1 MGSKKVAAAATKK
14 VAATKARTTKPTA
27 KTVSFD
33 DAGMEAAAHGQL
45 QADADVIGGGEVVNV
60 SEQRRKRLH
69 DAWVH
74 EQISQGWACGAV
86 FDPAQRTDP
95 RLVHYDQLST
105 EQLVELQASCWG
117 S

>member
-1 MGSKKVAAAATKK
+1 MGRKK
-14 VAATKARTTKPTA
+14 VAATKERTTKPTA

-33 DAGMEAAAHGQL
+33 DAGMQAAAHRVL
-45 QADADVIGGGEVVNV
+45 QADADAAGGGEIVNL

-86 FDPAQRTDP
+86 FDQAQRTDP
-95 RLVHYDQLST
+95 RLVHYDQLSA
-105 EQLVELQASCWG
+105 EQLVELEAQCWG